1 MSIVFPCF
9 PIFSHYFPGG
19 PWISLATGC
28 GTSCQL
34 IFCDLRVLALVEVG
48 LWSLGEAKPWHS
60 HAWPFYKIKKYQKI
74 SKTYGNIGQYWKSW
88 NILGNFGKECRNML
102 KIAEICRI
110 MQKHAEYFKIMEH
123 FYHVTAFHH
132 SIVFQCDLWN
142 SLEFFGYLWWLQG
155 GNSSSPSHVPL

>member
-1 MSIVFPCF
+1 M
-9 PIFSHYFPGG
+9 
-19 PWISLATGC
+19 
-28 GTSCQL
+28 
-34 IFCDLRVLALVEVG
+34 E
-48 LWSLGEAKPWHS
+48 
-60 HAWPFYKIKKYQKI
+60 
-74 SKTYGNIGQYWKSW
+74 NIGQYWKSW

-155 GNSSSPSHVPL
+155 GISSSPSHVPL